1 MADSAQVSAISDGLL
16 NHRRKMGSSIWEYL
30 WLLTH
35 VTAMQLPPD
44 GNGLAIGIVDHG
56 NPIPTSRIAADL
68 QRSREATLA
77 NLERLE
83 AGNYIQRSGA
93 AGHAY
98 RYRVQ
103 IRPGIG
109 ALNTTF
115 D

>member
-1 MADSAQVSAISDGLL
+1 MAAGARIFQEAKGLL
-16 NHRRKMGSSIWEYL
+16 NHRRNMGSSIWEYL

-35 VTAMQLPPD
+35 VTTTEPGENETSVGM
-44 GNGLAIGIVDHG
+44 VDHG

-68 QRSREATLA
+68 KRSREATLV

-83 AGNYIQRSGA
+83 AGNYISRSAA

-98 RYRVQ
+98 TYRVC
-103 IRPGIG
+103 ILLA
-109 ALNTTF
+109 ALT